1 MPYTRYLE
9 ATTDCVVHI
18 EFYSS
23 ACSSSVSV
31 RVRNSSADCCNAGE
45 FVIMSP
51 AWKWNS
57 RSGNAS
63 YLMPMPIIEGC
74 KCKITVC
81 MWNTAWRGFC
91 HANILM
97 SMARVIRSN
106 PGELVDMHRSA
117 IPSSNIQVMGV
128 MCVRIIGM
136 NQISANRYLHRFPPL
151 IHFPYII

>member
-9 ATTDCVVHI
+9 ASADCVVHI

-23 ACSSSVSV
+23 ACSSSVSM
-31 RVRNSSADCCNAGE
+31 RVRNLSADCCNAGE

-81 MWNTAWRGFC
+81 MWNTDWRGFC

-97 SMARVIRSN
+97 SMARVVRSN
-106 PGELVDMHRSA
+106 PGELVDMHRPA
-117 IPSSNIQVMGV
+117 I
-128 MCVRIIGM
+128 
-136 NQISANRYLHRFPPL
+136 L
-151 IHFPYII
+151 IYRLWE